1 MGVHDD
7 SSGKKNAG
15 MLKHFRNLVNETAAK
30 QHFLRSLHKSG
41 STGSGQLQAAAE
53 EAVAQ
58 AEEEPA
64 AGKGKR
70 GGMSQ
75 PDAALQ

>member
-1 MGVHDD
+1 M
-7 SSGKKNAG
+7 
-15 MLKHFRNLVNETAAK
+15 NETAAK